1 MMLFQG
7 KLDEDYSMKIDI
19 YEKNCS
25 GDFVVEDGVC
35 MLCCLPEMEAP
46 ELMASDDYSCYFKRQ
61 PRTDAET
68 DKAIEAIN
76 VSCCNAVVYK
86 GQNRQIIRKILDNKY
101 EWLDTVPNASKTDI
115 WLARTRRLFKYGKI

>member
-1 MMLFQG
+1 MLFQG

-46 ELMASDDYSCYFKRQ
+46 ELMASDDYSCYFKGNPELMQKQTRQ
-61 PRTDAET
+61 LKPLMSVVAMQSFIKGRI
-68 DKAIEAIN
+68 DKLFEKSWITSTSGLIP
-76 VSCCNAVVYK
+76 C
-86 GQNRQIIRKILDNKY
+86 QMH
-101 EWLDTVPNASKTDI
+101 
-115 WLARTRRLFKYGKI
+115 RRLISG